1 MKKLSVWFVRLSL
14 VLALGSTAALF
25 GTVDRNYKTTPVMR
39 LEVRTLVQMLEYY
52 HYNKDAVSSA
62 DYPQLVTDYM
72 AELDPQRLFFTGQDE
87 QTLRKQFGPRIETD
101 LSYLGNIDTAFDIF
115 HLYEQRV
122 ESRANWIFE
131 ELKKDYDFKTKES
144 YATDR
149 SKSPWPANATEAD
162 DLWHRRVKFELVQ
175 DLVNDKAL
183 GDAKTTVR
191 KRYERMLK
199 NVGDIEASDIQ
210 EMYLSSLTRMY
221 DPHSSYFSADSLEDF
236 SIQMKLSL
244 VGIGAILSTEEDGN
258 CVVRE
263 IVPGGPA
270 DLSGQIK
277 VNDKIL
283 AVKQTGAEPIEVL
296 GMKLRRVVD
305 MVRGPKDTKVVLTIQ
320 PHDSADTSKSKQV
333 TITRDIIKINS
344 SRAQAA
350 VYEVPAADGQIS
362 PVGVITLNS
371 FYGPSEDSA
380 SGEQKSTCS
389 KDVAELIGK
398 LKKEGIKALV
408 IDLRRNGGG
417 LLSEAVEL
425 TGLFIGQGPVVQV
438 KDSLGRTTVDS
449 ETNPAIA
456 YDGPL
461 AVLTSRFSAS
471 ASEIFAGAL
480 QNYGRAIIVGDSST
494 HGKGTVQAVLE
505 MKNYLPRLAQDPG
518 KTGAAKLTIQK
529 FYLPNGSST
538 QNRGV
543 IPDIALP
550 SIDDYLPIGESSLP
564 HALVWDEIKSA
575 PFTGKP
581 LAKAFVT
588 PLLQASQERQSSLDE
603 FVYLKKSIEH
613 FKERQDQKL
622 VSLNLE
628 ERLAQKKADADF
640 KKLMDVDRDRLAK
653 ANFVTR
659 EVKLDSVVASEA
671 IAAKKPVAAAVED
684 GDTDSV
690 DSDTLAKLDIYLRES
705 LRVVTD
711 ALRLTKDPQY
721 WAEGHAPLS
730 VVDSHKG

>member
-1 MKKLSVWFVRLSL
+1 MKKLTRSFFRLSL
-14 VLALGSTAALF
+14 VLALGTAATLF
-25 GTVDRNYKTTPVMR
+25 AAVDRNYKTTPVMR
-39 LEVRTLVQMLEYY
+39 LEVRKLVQMLEYY
-52 HYNKDAVSSA
+52 HYNKEAVSSA

-72 AELDPQRLFFTGQDE
+72 AELDPQRLFFTAQDE

-115 HLYEQRV
+115 RLYEQRV
-122 ESRANWIFE
+122 ESRANWIFDA
-131 ELKKDYDFKTKES
+131 LKKDYDFTAKEA
-144 YATDR
+144 YALDR
-149 SKSPWPANATEAD
+149 SKSPWPADSAAAD
-162 DLWHRRVKFELVQ
+162 DLWRRRVKFELVQ
-175 DLVNDKAL
+175 DLVNDKSLA
-183 GDAKTTVR
+183 DAKTTVR

-199 NVGDIEASDIQ
+199 NVGEIEASDIQ

-221 DPHSSYFSADSLEDF
+221 DPHSAYFSADSLEDF

-244 VGIGAILSTEEDGN
+244 VGIGAILSTEDDGN

-277 VNDKIL
+277 VNDKII
-283 AVKQTGAEPIEVL
+283 AVKQAGAEPVEVI
-296 GMKLRRVVD
+296 GMKLRRIVD
-305 MVRGPKDTKVVLTIQ
+305 MVRGQKDTKVVLTIQ

-333 TITRDIIKINS
+333 TLTRDLIKINS

-350 VYEVPAADGQIS
+350 IYEVPAANGQIS

-371 FYGPSEDSA
+371 FYGPTEDSTQ
-380 SGEQKSTCS
+380 GDLKSTCS

-398 LKKEGIKALV
+398 LKQQGIAALV

-425 TGLFIGQGPVVQV
+425 TGLFIGKGPVVQV

-449 ETNPAIA
+449 ETNPAVA

-480 QNYGRAIIVGDSST
+480 QNYGRAIIIGDSST
-494 HGKGTVQAVLE
+494 HGKGTVQQIFE

-529 FYLPNGSST
+529 FYLPNGEST

-564 HALVWDEIKSA
+564 HALVWDEIKST

-581 LAKAFVT
+581 LAKAFVQ
-588 PLLQASQERQSSLDE
+588 PLLQASQDRQTSLDE
-603 FVYLKKSIEH
+603 FIYLKKNIEH
-613 FKERQDQKL
+613 FKERQEQKL
-622 VSLNLE
+622 VSLNLAD
-628 ERLAQKKADADF
+628 RLAQKKADAEF
-640 KKLMDVDRDRLAK
+640 KKLMDADRDRLAK
-653 ANFVTR
+653 NNFAHHD
-659 EVKLDSVVASEA
+659 VKLDSVLASEA
-671 IAAKKPVAAAVED
+671 LAKKPAPPVVED
-684 GDTDSV
+684 GDTDAV
-690 DSDTLAKLDIYLRES
+690 DSDALAKLDIYLRES

-711 ALRLTKDPQY
+711 ALKLTKDPQY
-721 WAEGHAPLS
+721 WADGHAPLT
-730 VVDSHKG
+730 VADSRKG